1 MLDGTTLDELYP
13 HQIELVSY
21 HWSGKHQE
29 VVKGINAVTRSF
41 KLMKPLLGPWT
52 SGRTTTNTMK
62 RPGMII
68 SATCSIQQKKTW
80 SCVAL
85 CPNRQLIFRYGGSQT
100 CQEASMAF
108 FTLLNSNLL
117 VKEVKSGYIAISE
130 VNILDGGG
138 LVHFWWI
145 WFN

>member
-1 MLDGTTLDELYP
+1 MDFRAYDHKYDE
-13 HQIELVSY
+13 
-21 HWSGKHQE
+21 K
-29 VVKGINAVTRSF
+29 TRNDYF
-41 KLMKPLLGPWT
+41 RDMF
-52 SGRTTTNTMK
+52 NT
-62 RPGMII
+62 
-68 SATCSIQQKKTW
+68 AKKTW